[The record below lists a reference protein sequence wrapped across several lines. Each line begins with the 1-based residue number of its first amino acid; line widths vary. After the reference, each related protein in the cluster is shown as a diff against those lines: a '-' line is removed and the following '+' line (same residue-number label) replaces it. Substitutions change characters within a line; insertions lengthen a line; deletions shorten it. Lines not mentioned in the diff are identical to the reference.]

1 MSATLAPRPAPTRS
15 HSHHSH
21 SHDNTYLTSTNKADP
36 GVRIT
41 RLGLYVNLGMALL
54 KGTGG
59 YVFNSQALTADAVH
73 ALTDL
78 VSDVTT
84 LATISYSL
92 RPPTTRFPMGY
103 GKIESLGALGVS
115 GLLLSGG
122 VMIGLQALTVL
133 SAQFA
138 PALGEMIG
146 HLAVFG
152 HSHSHSHAETTGTE
166 GVNINAAW
174 LAAGSIVVKEY
185 LYRAT
190 IKIAKRKRS
199 SILASN
205 AYHHRVDS
213 LTSFVALVV
222 ISASHFL
229 ANAQWLDPVGGL
241 IISAMIVQ
249 AGWGNTKNA
258 LLELADVG
266 MEGEIRG
273 GVERSAKLALVGAG
287 FDEATVRGV
296 QGVKSGQNF
305 LVEVE
310 LGVPAGWSVGDTA
323 EVEST
328 LREKVAKDVKGVR
341 RVSVRFVVENEGDAF
356 LDEFVAGRLSDA
368 EDGGHDHEHEH
379 GHGHDHAH
387 ETTAKSTSVQTNGS
401 AHTKK

>member
-1 MSATLAPRPAPTRS
+1 MSATLAPRPAPSRS

-122 VMIGLQALTVL
+122 VMIGLQAVTAL

-152 HSHSHSHAETTGTE
+152 HSHSHGHAETAGVE

-190 IKIAKRKRS
+190 IKIARRKRS

-266 MEGEIRG
+266 MEEEIRG

-287 FDEATVRGV
+287 YDEAVVRGV

-310 LGVPAGWSVGDTA
+310 VGVSAQWSLGDTA
-323 EVEST
+323 EVENT

-341 RVSVRFVVENEGDAF
+341 RVSVRFVVEKQGDAF
-356 LDEFVAGRLSDA
+356 ADEFVAGRMSDA

-379 GHGHDHAH
+379 GNGRDHTH
-387 ETTAKSTSVQTNGS
+387 EPVTKSTSIHTNGS
-401 AHTKK
+401 AHAKK